1 MGIEPKVKRIKEK
14 ADAQS
19 LEKPGDYCYKQIA
32 VAGDN
37 PEKLV
42 HFRKAVLINCPFC
55 NRSQYLTPTLIDY
68 KLGWKNKVNK
78 LTDRIF
84 KKKFFQSTNAELTI
98 GAEIVCAF
106 NQSHKYQIIKNQ
118 ISSTRNKN
126 GSTKLVSA
134 SDW

>member
-1 MGIEPKVKRIKEK
+1 MGIEPKAKRIEK
-14 ADAQS
+14 RWTRSPLRSRAITATNR
-19 LEKPGDYCYKQIA
+19 LPWPGTIPRSWCIS
-32 VAGDN
+32 
-37 PEKLV
+37 
-42 HFRKAVLINCPFC
+42 RKAVLINCPFC

-78 LTDRIF
+78 LTERIF